1 MSDERSFLESLSAL
15 AVEKARLAEKME
27 VELGK
32 SWPASGH
39 NAIEDMYFLAG
50 HTQDLVEQA
59 KAFESIGLVRT
70 DEELILDLCLTLA
83 EHVRLHPYTAKTGG
97 DSGSLIN

>member
-1 MSDERSFLESLSAL
+1 
-15 AVEKARLAEKME
+15 ME

-97 DSGSLIN
+97 DDGSLIN

>member
-1 MSDERSFLESLSAL
+1 MTEERSFLESLSAL
-15 AVEKARLAEKME
+15 AVEKARLAEKLE
-27 VELGK
+27 VELGE

-50 HTQDLVEQA
+50 HTQDLLEQV
-59 KAFESIGLVRT
+59 KAFEAIGLIRS
-70 DEELILDLCLTLA
+70 DEELVVELCLSLA

-97 DSGSLIN
+97 DSGTLIN